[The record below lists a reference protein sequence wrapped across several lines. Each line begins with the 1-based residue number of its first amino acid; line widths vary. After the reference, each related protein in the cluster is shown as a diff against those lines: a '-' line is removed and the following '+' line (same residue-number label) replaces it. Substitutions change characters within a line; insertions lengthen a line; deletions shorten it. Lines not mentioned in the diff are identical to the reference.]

1 MLRPRL
7 GHHLKFPGRP
17 VSQPPSHWYVAG
29 LLSRLT
35 AGKDRAMTPLL
46 SEATKS
52 RFILF
57 SSEVETCPG
66 VNNYAWLYHSSC
78 VLTRQTCRRT
88 AHCGRS
94 RTEYCSV
101 MLWSWN
107 ELWRRSVGVNV
118 GASDRASCWHWVSIH
133 GVLVVGNEIRAVL
146 ATEQFGIVR
155 SRTFGWLTD

>member
-1 MLRPRL
+1 MIFAEGYRHHCRVAFSEPLCNYICGPVLCPRL
-7 GHHLKFPGRP
+7 GQHLKFPGRP

-35 AGKDRAMTPLL
+35 AGKDRAMTPLF

-66 VNNYAWLYHSSC
+66 VNDYAWLYHSSC

-94 RTEYCSV
+94 RTKYYSV
-101 MLWSWN
+101 MLWSWK
-107 ELWRRSVGVNV
+107 ELWRHNIGVNA
-118 GASDRASCWHWVSIH
+118 GASGRASC
-133 GVLVVGNEIRAVL
+133 
-146 ATEQFGIVR
+146 
-155 SRTFGWLTD
+155 

>member
-1 MLRPRL
+1 MSKSTPSLNWSINFRSRSHNLCIIRCICKDCSLSLQRILPGYCTQLIFSEGYRHHCRIAFSEPLCNYTYGPVLRPRL

-46 SEATKS
+46 SEARKS

-57 SSEVETCPG
+57 CSEVETSPG

-88 AHCGRS
+88 AHCG
-94 RTEYCSV
+94 
-101 MLWSWN
+101 
-107 ELWRRSVGVNV
+107 
-118 GASDRASCWHWVSIH
+118 
-133 GVLVVGNEIRAVL
+133 
-146 ATEQFGIVR
+146 
-155 SRTFGWLTD
+155 